1 MRKAFFVMPLVWMT
15 VSCQQP
21 KSVNI
26 DTEKIYIVD
35 QIKST
40 LHTIPDTGLNIP
52 RNIQDDG
59 KTWRYVSYQDWTS
72 GFWAGQLWYAY
83 ELADK
88 PELNEAAD
96 RFTVELKQIGRASCS
111 VRRLSSV

>member
-1 MRKAFFVMPLVWMT
+1 MRKAFFVMHLVWMT

-21 KSVNI
+21 KSVDI
-26 DTEKIYIVD
+26 DAEKIYIVD

-59 KTWRYVSYQDWTS
+59 KTCPYVPYQGWSS
-72 GFWAGQLWYAY
+72 GFWAGQLWYACA
-83 ELADK
+83 LADK
-88 PELNEAAD
+88 PHPQEAAD
-96 RFTVELKQIGRASCS
+96 RCTGELQPSACAPASEP
-111 VRRLSSV
+111 